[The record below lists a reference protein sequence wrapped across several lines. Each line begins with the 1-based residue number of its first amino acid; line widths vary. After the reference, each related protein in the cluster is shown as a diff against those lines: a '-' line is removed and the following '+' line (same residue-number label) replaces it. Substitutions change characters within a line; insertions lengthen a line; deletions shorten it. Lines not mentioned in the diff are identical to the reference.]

1 MKFNLKPYI
10 ILARPANMGL
20 VAFVILLTSTFFD
33 PYPPVW
39 RVLLAIIC
47 VIFITAAGNA
57 YNDICDIEIDKINK
71 PKRPLP
77 SGLISP
83 EGARGFMIIVLILGN
98 LAGWILGFW
107 TLVIALFITT
117 PLLFWYARRL
127 RHVALVGNIVIAFL
141 SSLAFLFAAL
151 AFGDISIG
159 YVPAV
164 LCFAISLIREIIKDL
179 EDLEGDSAHNSK
191 TLPVV
196 LGETPT
202 RIVVGIMILML
213 LPIIP
218 IPYVAGLYGKWFFF
232 VGIIGVGFPL
242 IIIMVQLF
250 QIKRT
255 INYHQ
260 MAIALKILMVIG
272 IATIFIGRF

>member
-20 VAFVILLTSTFFD
+20 VAFLILVTSTFFD

-39 RVLLAIIC
+39 RVALALIC
-47 VIFITAAGNA
+47 VVFITAAGNA
-57 YNDICDIEIDKINK
+57 YNDICDIKIDKINK

-77 SGLISP
+77 SGLIST
-83 EGARGFMIIVLILGN
+83 EDARGFMIIMLILGN
-98 LAGWILGFW
+98 LAGWILGIW
-107 TLVIALFITT
+107 TLVIALFVTT
-117 PLLFWYARRL
+117 PFLFWYAHRL
-127 RHVALVGNIVIAFL
+127 RHIALVGNIVIAFL

-151 AFGDISIG
+151 AFGDMSIG

-164 LCFAISLIREIIKDL
+164 FCFVLSLIREIIKDL
-179 EDLEGDSAHNSK
+179 EDLEGDSAYHSK
-191 TLPVV
+191 TLPVAI
-196 LGETPT
+196 GETPT
-202 RIVVGIMILML
+202 RIIAGIIILML

-218 IPYVAGLYGKWFFF
+218 IPYVVGLYGKWFFF
-232 VGIIGVGFPL
+232 MGIIGVGLPL

-255 INYHQ
+255 INYYQ
-260 MAIALKILMVIG
+260 MATALKILMVIG